1 MANKL
6 VVESRDMEWNTVS
19 LIVIYGILAV
29 CELVNM
35 DNPVSAYLIVVSS
48 ESSISDAMSSVVVR
62 SSNS

>member
-1 MANKL
+1 
-6 VVESRDMEWNTVS
+6 MEWNTVS